1 MLITGA
7 SRGIG
12 RAVATSAASRGAK
25 VGLIARGREDL
36 DAVARALGD
45 GHALATADVAEP
57 DQLTA
62 AIGKLEAELGPTDIL
77 VANAGIG
84 AYGPFAE
91 VDPVDIERLVRV
103 NVLGTMHA
111 IRTVVPGMIERR
123 RGHIVTLGSI
133 AGRVGAPF
141 EALYS
146 ATKFAQV
153 GLTEALSVELSPY
166 GIGVSMVNPGP
177 VETDFFEARGHAYD
191 RKSPKPVPAQQ
202 VADAVMAAVDSK
214 KLEQYVPKWLR
225 SASIVR
231 HLAPPVFLS
240 GTKRA
245 FRKELAGR

>member
-1 MLITGA
+1 M
-7 SRGIG
+7 
-12 RAVATSAASRGAK
+12 ATSAASRGAK
-25 VGLIARGREDL
+25 VGLIARGPEDL
-36 DAVARALGD
+36 DAVLEIIGRENGAAV
-45 GHALATADVAEP
+45 AADVAQP

-62 AIGKLEAELGPTDIL
+62 AIGKLEAELGPTDVL

-91 VDPVDIERLVRV
+91 VDPAEIERLVRV

-202 VADAVMAAVDSK
+202 VADAVMGAVDGK
-214 KLEQYVPKWLR
+214 RLEQYVPKWLR
-225 SASIVR
+225 SAPIVR
-231 HLAPPVFLS
+231 HLAPPVFRS